1 MRAQQATGYWRS
13 YFQISIGAFV
23 LLVLILGG
31 GFGWM
36 VHCARV
42 QRDAV
47 DAIRRADGSVWYGW
61 QYKKGT
67 ASRSWIS
74 ESRAPRWLIN
84 ALGVDYFDTAVAVEQ
99 MGWLTHS
106 LTFTDNDM
114 IPVGRLTGLVE
125 LKIRASSVSDAGLV
139 HLNRLTSLQ
148 RILLYGSNVTDAG
161 LIHLRG
167 LTQLQ
172 QLVLVSARI
181 KDSGLVHLK
190 GLTNLRELDLSDTE
204 VSDAGLLHLRGLSN
218 LRTLDVTETRV
229 TEAGVRALL
238 DAIPGIQI
246 RAYVGNNL
254 L

>member
-1 MRAQQATGYWRS
+1 M
-13 YFQISIGAFV
+13 
-23 LLVLILGG
+23 
-31 GFGWM
+31 
-36 VHCARV
+36 
-42 QRDAV
+42 
-47 DAIRRADGSVWYGW
+47 DAIRRADGRVWYGL

-67 ASRSWIS
+67 ASRSWIG
-74 ESRAPRWLIN
+74 ESRPPRWLVN
-84 ALGVDYFDTAVAVEQ
+84 TLGIDYFDNAVAVEQ

-106 LTFTDNDM
+106 RTFTDNDM

-139 HLNRLTSLQ
+139 HLSRLTSLQ
-148 RILLYGSNVTDAG
+148 RILLHGSNVTDAG

-172 QLVLVSARI
+172 QLVLASAKI

-218 LRTLDVTETRV
+218 LRTLDVMETRV

-246 RAYVGNNL
+246 RADEGNNPL
-254 L
+254 IGRKQGRD